1 VKNSRVPCL
10 AVLPLALLAVLI
22 FAVLSVPAQQQEDL
36 SQKVQPKQKV
46 LPVQPTAPG
55 QRAVPQF
62 KIGEFTVIVASA
74 AAPGAAKTAEPAD
87 RTQIVSPAAKDES
100 GYSGQGHVVIR
111 SKRVPVTFRGI
122 AVTPAASG
130 QVPVATAGTVTGAAG
145 PAVEYQWDR
154 FDIKL
159 ERPSI
164 RLAPD
169 RATAAAVVTLVQA
182 PFMAAGRD
190 GALTLSAASCRVRP
204 DGSIAGDD
212 FRGPAAFVLKDSK
225 YKLEIPADAPQ
236 SVHLGTAGAVP
247 GGRSKAPA
255 GCVLKGEASFEG
267 TLLFAFQGTVDPSGK
282 SAVFDLVLASP
293 PLVRTPEPGYELT
306 LQSGSVKYA
315 YAANGGLTCDGGFV
329 AGIKFP
335 PAVKRFDS
343 QTLELRNLTL
353 KTDASGALFNTITIP
368 DRLRAG
374 FGSGSRPSEGIF
386 LLESLPGAAWAY
398 FPKWQAPG
406 PNSSYP
412 MLQGNT
418 KITDVGPDCEAVLRF
433 LETPAP
439 GVVPPKNAPEK
450 NVLRRP
456 GVTVLQGTLYFKSR
470 QTTFKSA
477 QASAPADPAAAE
489 FNLKTQFWGG
499 LTMTPWGITGTATSS
514 GSSFVPSAL
523 PIEECAKPSGASR
536 PTWEEILDAGARKP
550 VEPAERFRLAGLRIL
565 EMRVESLR
573 LCANALP
580 AGGASMRYIVHFPFP
595 SFIDLDF
602 ADNSLDTRGLFA
614 TAAGPIASR
623 SWAFPQ
629 NPSRAEVDA
638 ALAGQLKKGAQE
650 KLNPDTH
657 ILWQWRLPV
666 SFSDRG
672 VIISYK
678 GATGRADVN
687 VTMKPY
693 DPDVPEI
700 MSSEIWLRP
709 LFSRNS
715 GIKAG
720 VRFAAALDPEGG
732 FRLTNWDQSLLT
744 FGKLYA
750 APKTELTAGFDCRL
764 EPVSENGIALADAA
778 GDPARRIA
786 DVRWAGG
793 IRFPFFEGRDEKFQD
808 VGFILRNLTPDMP
821 EPIAAMTASN
831 PACSTCQTRDG
842 RVVEAPGQDAGHSL
856 TATVRSLRYSKT
868 SYPFQSLDATVVKSD
883 GEFRG
888 TLAYFSSFTC
898 AEILLDLR
906 PEDLTIPLHATTDS
920 CGGTKTARH
929 LLRNAIPNTAIVDL
943 VCYDGAAYA
952 ARGLTDA
959 CCQEYWLGTYEVS
972 TGSAGAEKIVFSAT
986 NAKWYPKATPFALF
1000 FNSSDAVMSS
1010 DETDAPHRT
1019 FINIPGA
1026 GLKLD
1031 EKGALIGSFGATMTS
1046 LACSLPYE
1054 GEFRFYLDPNCG
1066 YFYLLSGGSF
1076 TYYARFSGEVFIV
1089 HAPYKLLKRP
1099 PDFIGETRLMETL
1112 SIRALFSRPE
1122 GFILKTGLGQLSDDT
1137 VVTGVFQSG
1146 NASRTFG
1153 FGPLS
1158 VDLAIGAGT
1167 YLYQFRSQSATKY
1180 CFGTFQNA
1188 RANASVSI
1196 VTAVADLSLAQG
1208 PITTGRVGD
1217 LEEFFGRTELT
1228 ASGTLILCACA
1239 DVYLAQAE
1247 VQARGD
1253 AAFSTRTGLSFSG
1266 NVKVGYS
1273 LSGCSP
1279 CR

>member
-1 VKNSRVPCL
+1 MKSFRVPCL
-10 AVLPLALLAVLI
+10 TVFPLALLAAL
-22 FAVLSVPAQQQEDL
+22 FLATPSVRAQQQEDQ
-36 SQKVQPKQKV
+36 SQKTQPKLKV
-46 LPVQPTAPG
+46 LPKPPAGPASG
-55 QRAVPQF
+55 QVAQF
-62 KIGEFTVIVASA
+62 KIGEFTVIVGVPSGSGGQK
-74 AAPGAAKTAEPAD
+74 PAEPAD
-87 RTQIVSPAAKDES
+87 RTAVVSPVAKDES
-100 GYSGQGHVVIR
+100 GYSGQGHIIIR
-111 SKRVPVTFRGI
+111 SKRVSVTFRGI
-122 AVTPAASG
+122 VVAPAASG
-130 QVPVATAGTVTGAAG
+130 KVPVATAGTVTGTAG

-154 FDIKL
+154 FDVKL

-169 RATAAAVVTLVQA
+169 GATAAAVVTLVQA

-190 GALTLSAASCRVRP
+190 GVLTLSAASCRVRP
-204 DGSIAGDD
+204 DGSIAGED
-212 FRGPAAFVLKDSK
+212 FRGQSGFVLKGSK
-225 YKLEIPADAPQ
+225 YQLEIPADAPQ
-236 SVHLGTAGAVP
+236 SVHLGTAVSGP
-247 GGRSKAPA
+247 GGRSKAPT

-267 TLLFAFQGTVDPSGK
+267 TPLFAFQGTVDPSGK

-306 LQSGSVKYA
+306 LQSGSVKFT
-315 YAANGGLTCDGGFV
+315 YAANGGLTCDGGFI

-353 KTDASGALFNTITIP
+353 KTDATGALFNTITIP

-374 FGSGSRPSEGIF
+374 FGPAGRPSEGLF
-386 LLESLPGAAWAY
+386 LLDPLPGAVWAY

-412 MLQGNT
+412 MLQGNM
-418 KITDVGPDCEAVLRF
+418 KITDVNPDCEAVLRF

-456 GVTVLQGTLYFKSR
+456 GVTVLQGTLYLKSR
-470 QTTFKSA
+470 QATFKSA
-477 QASAPADPAAAE
+477 QASGPADPAAAE

-499 LTMTPWGITGTATSS
+499 LTMTPWGITGTATSA
-514 GSSFVPSAL
+514 GSSFVPSVL
-523 PIEECAKPSGASR
+523 PIEECSKPSGASR
-536 PTWEEILDAGARKP
+536 PTWDEILDAGARKP

-580 AGGASMRYIVHFPFP
+580 EGGASMRYIVHFPFP

-602 ADNSLDTRGLFA
+602 ADSSLDTRGLFA
-614 TAAGPIASR
+614 SAAGPVASR

-638 ALAGQLKKGAQE
+638 ALAGQLKKGVQE

-672 VIISYK
+672 VVIAYK
-678 GATGRADVN
+678 GATGPANVN

-693 DPDVPEI
+693 DPAAQEI

-732 FRLTNWDQSLLT
+732 FRLTDWDQSLLT
-744 FGKLYA
+744 FAKLYA
-750 APKTELTAGFDCRL
+750 APKTELTVGFDCRL
-764 EPVSENGIALADAA
+764 NPVSENGIALANAA
-778 GDPARRIA
+778 GDPARRTA
-786 DVRWAGG
+786 DVRWDGG

-808 VGFILRNLTPDMP
+808 VSFMVRNLSPDMP
-821 EPIAAMTASN
+821 GPIAVMTDTN
-831 PACSTCQTRDG
+831 PASSQCRTIDG
-842 RVVEAPGQDAGHSL
+842 RATETPGQDAGHTL
-856 TATVRSLRYSKT
+856 TATIRNLRYSKT
-868 SYPFQSLDATVVKSD
+868 SYPFQSQDATVVKSD

-888 TLAYFSSFTC
+888 VAAYFSSFTC
-898 AEILLDLR
+898 AEIRLEVR
-906 PEDLTIPLHATTDS
+906 PEDRPIPLHATTDA
-920 CGGTKTARH
+920 CGGTRTARH
-929 LLRNAIPNTAIVDL
+929 MLKNAIPNTAIVDL
-943 VCYDGAAYA
+943 ICYDRPAYA

-972 TGSAGAEKIVFSAT
+972 TGSVGAEKVVFTAT

-1000 FNSSDAVMSS
+1000 FNSSDAVLSS
-1010 DETDAPHRT
+1010 DEIDNPHRT

-1026 GLKLD
+1026 GLKQD
-1031 EKGALIGSFGATMTS
+1031 DAGALVGAFGATMTS

-1066 YFYLLSGGSF
+1066 FFYLLSGGSF
-1076 TYYARFSGEVFIV
+1076 TYYLRFSGEVFIV

-1112 SIRALFSRPE
+1112 SVRALFPDPDD
-1122 GFILKTGLGQLSDDT
+1122 FVKKTGLSQLSDNT
-1137 VVTGVFQSG
+1137 VVSGVFQAG
-1146 NASRTFG
+1146 NASYG
-1153 FGPLS
+1153 FGASVLS
-1158 VDLAIGAGT
+1158 VNLAAGAGT
-1167 YLYQFRSQSATKY
+1167 YLYQFSSGTGTKY

-1188 RANASVSI
+1188 RAIASAAIVS
-1196 VTAVADLSLAQG
+1196 AEADLILAQG
-1208 PITTGRVGD
+1208 PITTGTVGS
-1217 LEEFFGRTELT
+1217 LEEFFGRAELT
-1228 ASGTLILCACA
+1228 ASGTLVLCACA
-1239 DVYLAQAE
+1239 DIWLAHTE

-1253 AAFSTRTGLSFSG
+1253 AVFSTRTGLTFMGSIKAG
-1266 NVKVGYS
+1266 AGAG
-1273 LSGCSP
+1273 GCSP

>member
-1 VKNSRVPCL
+1 MKNSRVPCL
-10 AVLPLALLAVLI
+10 AVFPLALLAVLVL
-22 FAVLSVPAQQQEDL
+22 AVLSVPAQQQEDL
-36 SQKVQPKQKV
+36 SQKVQPKAKV
-46 LPVQPTAPG
+46 LPKQPSGPATG
-55 QRAVPQF
+55 QVAQF

-87 RTQIVSPAAKDES
+87 RSQIISPAAKDES

-154 FDIKL
+154 FSVKL

-169 RATAAAVVTLVQA
+169 KATAAAVVTFVQA

-190 GALTLSAASCRVRP
+190 SVLTLSAVSCRVRP

-212 FRGPAAFVLKDSK
+212 FRGPSRFVLKGSK
-225 YKLEIPADAPQ
+225 YELEIPADAPQ
-236 SVHLGTAGAVP
+236 SVHLGTAVAVP

-267 TLLFAFQGTVDPSGK
+267 TPLFVFQGTVDPSGK

-306 LQSGSVKYA
+306 LHSGSVKYA

-335 PAVKRFDS
+335 ASVKRFDS
-343 QTLELRNLTL
+343 QALELRNLTL
-353 KTDASGALFNTITIP
+353 KTDASGALFNGITIP

-386 LLESLPGAAWAY
+386 LLDPLPGAAWAY

-439 GVVPPKNAPEK
+439 GVAPPKNAPEK

-470 QTTFKSA
+470 QTTFTSA

-523 PIEECAKPSGASR
+523 PIEDCAKPSGASR
-536 PTWEEILDAGARKP
+536 PAWEEILDAGARKP

-602 ADNSLDTRGLFA
+602 ADSSLDTRGLFA
-614 TAAGPIASR
+614 SAAGPIASK

-693 DPDVPEI
+693 DPAVDEI

-750 APKTELTAGFDCRL
+750 APKTELTVGFDCRL
-764 EPVSENGIALADAA
+764 KPVSENGIALADAA

-793 IRFPFFEGRDEKFQD
+793 IRFPFFEGRDGKFQD

-842 RVVEAPGQDAGHSL
+842 LVVEAAGEDEDHSL

-888 TLAYFSSFTC
+888 TMAYFSSFTC
-898 AEILLDLR
+898 AEIRLDIR
-906 PEDLTIPLHATTDS
+906 PEDRTIPLHATTDS

-929 LLRNAIPNTAIVDL
+929 TLKNAIPNTDIVDL
-943 VCYDGAAYA
+943 VCYDKAAYD

-959 CCQEYWLGTYEVS
+959 CCQEYWLGTYEVA
-972 TGSAGAEKIVFSAT
+972 TGAAGAEKIVFTAT
-986 NAKWYPKATPFALF
+986 NAKWYPKATSFALF

-1010 DETDAPHRT
+1010 DETDEPHRT

-1031 EKGALIGSFGATMTS
+1031 EKGALIGAFGATMTS

-1112 SIRALFSRPE
+1112 SIRALFPRPE
-1122 GFILKTGLGQLSDDT
+1122 DFVQKTGLGQLSDDT

-1153 FGPLS
+1153 VGPLS
-1158 VDLAIGAGT
+1158 VDLAVGAGT
-1167 YLYQFRSQSATKY
+1167 YLYQFRSPSGTKY

-1188 RANASVSI
+1188 RAVASVSI
-1196 VTAVADLSLAQG
+1196 VTAEADLSLAQG
-1208 PITTGRVGD
+1208 PVTTGRVGD
-1217 LEEFFGRTELT
+1217 LEEFFARTELT
-1228 ASGTLILCACA
+1228 MSGTLILCACA
-1239 DVYLAQAE
+1239 DVYLAQTE